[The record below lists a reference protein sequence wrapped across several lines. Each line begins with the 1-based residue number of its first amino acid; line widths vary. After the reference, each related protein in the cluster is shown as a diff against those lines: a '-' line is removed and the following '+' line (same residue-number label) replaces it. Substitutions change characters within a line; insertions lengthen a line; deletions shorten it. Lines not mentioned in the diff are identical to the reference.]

1 MQMRRQFRF
10 NVALNEEKKIEESN
24 KAIDRSTNT
33 RGHTH
38 VLRESK
44 SEKKR
49 NGYFQRCSF
58 CVLSMCVCGSAFG
71 VCVSE
76 SFPSPLLASHIIYS
90 SQKLLFT
97 NCLQCVS
104 NMIKWNN
111 TICEKN
117 AHMNKLESPELRFVS
132 FQFVVRAL
140 CVCFC
145 LC

>member
-1 MQMRRQFRF
+1 
-10 NVALNEEKKIEESN
+10 
-24 KAIDRSTNT
+24 
-33 RGHTH
+33 
-38 VLRESK
+38 
-44 SEKKR
+44 
-49 NGYFQRCSF
+49 
-58 CVLSMCVCGSAFG
+58 MCVCGSAFG

-97 NCLQCVS
+97 NCLWCVS

-140 CVCFC
+140 CVFLLVLSLILLKENGYKCGY
-145 LC
+145 LMRT